1 MGKYSR
7 NKGAAYERE
16 LVQVFREAG
25 YPATR
30 RNLQP
35 QGGQAVGGDIEGLPW
50 AIEAARRSKRLI
62 WSDVVGKKM
71 AQAIRDE
78 THLAATRGRPPRPA
92 LVVVRQDGGESL
104 VVLSLADFLTITG
117 EKDAEPSLD

>member
-16 LVQVFREAG
+16 LVQVFRAANF
-25 YPATR
+25 PHAR

-71 AQAIRDE
+71 AQAVRDE
-78 THLAATRGRPPRPA
+78 AHLAEKRGRPPRPA
-92 LVVVRQDGGESL
+92 LVVVRRDGGESL
-104 VVLSLADFLTITG
+104 VVLSLADFLKITS
-117 EKDAEPSLD
+117 DQ